1 MAGTG
6 HPEPP
11 SCPQFCHRCSSIC
24 QELEPVIEP
33 YAQPKVAYHFLGTK
47 SGRLVLPE
55 AAYIIMIFKNVL
67 QTHLWKEAR
76 SRIVQKAVFLLAKC
90 GKFYTS
96 PLRTAVECPFGR
108 WYRNFSERLA
118 KTFSCKKP
126 KALKF
131 ERRTGTLPRRTED
144 EFFSRRVLLSP
155 SAPLSLA
162 SAPAAASASR

>member
-1 MAGTG
+1 MAN
-6 HPEPP
+6 
-11 SCPQFCHRCSSIC
+11 SILVHSGLLLRVL
-24 QELEPVIEP
+24 LEDGIEI
-33 YAQPKVAYHFLGTK
+33 
-47 SGRLVLPE
+47 LVRD
-55 AAYIIMIFKNVL
+55 V
-67 QTHLWKEAR
+67 
-76 SRIVQKAVFLLAKC
+76 
-90 GKFYTS
+90 
-96 PLRTAVECPFGR
+96 
-108 WYRNFSERLA
+108 A